1 MRSALGA
8 SRYPNR
14 RSSHFEAT
22 APLVYSADDGCDVG
36 EDTGAPVAPDYD
48 AGDNAFTGRIRGV
61 QLAIDGAAEQ
71 VDHLVSP
78 EQAVQIALSRQ

>member
-1 MRSALGA
+1 
-8 SRYPNR
+8 
-14 RSSHFEAT
+14 
-22 APLVYSADDGCDVG
+22 
-36 EDTGAPVAPDYD
+36 VAPDYD

-78 EQAVQIALSRQ
+78 EQAVHIALSRQ